1 MITFLI
7 IRIAFFI
14 FVIYCAF
21 HLNEIH
27 DWICTKLS
35 NLSLTIF
42 RR

>member
-1 MITFLI
+1 MTLLI
-7 IRIAFFI
+7 FRLTVFI

-21 HLNEIH
+21 HLNDIH

>member
-1 MITFLI
+1 MTNY
-7 IRIAFFI
+7 IAFAI
-14 FVIYCAF
+14 LIYLICNL
-21 HLNEIH
+21 HNIH